1 MSNKLNLSAVERYSK
16 AYAARVCDEFFAQ
29 NNTISGKQILSLCNV
44 QQVNLL
50 TIRALFE
57 KWQGDTQRLRS
68 PYFDFTAPE
77 VQQALKNFM
86 NIVSQFISVK
96 REQFE
101 PLLVD
106 SVGET
111 LVLILEPQTFYKE
124 LMRDL
129 PNFRFTQENVAP
141 LTKYIQINK
150 QVLPNL
156 VEKLNGKEF
165 VFANQAMTWIE
176 EMPITAENP
185 DKHLA
190 LFAQKVPIPD
200 ELVPSK
206 AVSVA
211 DVINNPSAASFFD
224 LELNKTVVEERPY
237 IPPQPVVVPPPVV
250 IPEPVVQQVNTYVEP
265 PKYVEPP
272 RPEPIREVV
281 VENRPPAPIFE
292 QKLGSVMSKV
302 NEPNSYE
309 KSPSREAEELRLN
322 EKLALASEQ
331 KSLNDQAKV
340 NKTILDHHQNNRIE
354 GINSAISLNQRFL
367 FTNNLFGGN
376 IQAFSHALDEIELCK
391 DFGEAKELILKKY
404 VPRYLWDITGAEAEE
419 FIEIVKRR
427 FN

>member
-29 NNTISGKQILSLCNV
+29 NNTITGKQILSLCNV
-44 QQVNLL
+44 QQANLL

-129 PNFRFTQENVAP
+129 PNFRFTQENAAP
-141 LTKYIQINK
+141 LAKYIQINK
-150 QVLPNL
+150 QVLPGL

-165 VFANQAMTWIE
+165 VFANQAMAWID

-185 DKHLA
+185 EKYLS
-190 LFAQKVPIPD
+190 LFAQKVAIPD
-200 ELVPSK
+200 ELLPTK
-206 AVSVA
+206 AVSVSE
-211 DVINNPSAASFFD
+211 VISNPSSASFFD
-224 LELNKTVVEERPY
+224 LELSKPVVEEKSY
-237 IPPQPVVVPPPVV
+237 TPPPVV
-250 IPEPVVQQVNTYVEP
+250 TPPPVYIPEPKVQEYNAYMEP

-272 RPEPIREVV
+272 KPEPVKEVV
-281 VENRPPAPIFE
+281 IERPVPVFE
-292 QKLGSVMSKV
+292 QKLSSVTSKV
-302 NEPNSYE
+302 NESTYD
-309 KSPSREAEELRLN
+309 KSPSKELEEMRLN
-322 EKLALASEQ
+322 ERLASEQ
-331 KSLNDQAKV
+331 KSLNDQTKA
-340 NKTILDHHQNNRIE
+340 NRTILDHHQNNRIE

-376 IQAFSHALDEIELCK
+376 IQAFSNALDEIELCK
-391 DFGEAKELILKKY
+391 DFSEAKELILKKY

>member
-57 KWQGDTQRLRS
+57 KWQGDAQRLRS
-68 PYFDFTAPE
+68 PYFDFTASE
-77 VQQALKNFM
+77 VQQALKTFM
-86 NIVSQFISVK
+86 NTVSQFISVK
-96 REQFE
+96 REHFE

-129 PNFRFTQENVAP
+129 PNFRFTQENVTP
-141 LTKYIQINK
+141 LAKYIQINK
-150 QVLPNL
+150 QVLPGL

-176 EMPITAENP
+176 EMPINAENP
-185 DKHLA
+185 EKYLS
-190 LFAQKVPIPD
+190 LFSQKVAIPD
-200 ELVPSK
+200 ELVSAKP
-206 AVSVA
+206 VPIPETV
-211 DVINNPSAASFFD
+211 NNTSSSASFFD
-224 LELNKTVVEERPY
+224 LELSKPMVEEKPY
-237 IPPQPVVVPPPVV
+237 TPPPVV
-250 IPEPVVQQVNTYVEP
+250 IPEPKVQEYNA
-265 PKYVEPP
+265 YVEPP
-272 RPEPIREVV
+272 RYVETPRQEPVREVV
-281 VENRPPAPIFE
+281 VERPVAIFE
-292 QKLGSVMSKV
+292 QKLGSVTSKV
-302 NEPNSYE
+302 NESVYE
-309 KSPSREAEELRLN
+309 KAPVRETEDMRLN
-322 EKLALASEQ
+322 ERLASEQ
-331 KSLNDQAKV
+331 KSLNDYTKAGR
-340 NKTILDHHQNNRIE
+340 TILDHHQNNRIE

-376 IQAFSHALDEIELCK
+376 IQAFSNALDEIELCK
-391 DFGEAKELILKKY
+391 DFSEAKELILKKY

>member
-29 NNTISGKQILSLCNV
+29 NNTISGKQVLSLCNV

-77 VQQALKNFM
+77 VQQALKSFM
-86 NIVSQFISVK
+86 NTVSQFISVK
-96 REQFE
+96 REHFE
-101 PLLVD
+101 SLLVD

-150 QVLPNL
+150 QVLPGL

-165 VFANQAMTWIE
+165 VFANQAMAWIE

-185 DKHLA
+185 EKYLS
-190 LFAQKVPIPD
+190 LFAQKVAIPD
-200 ELVPSK
+200 ELVPSRDTP
-206 AVSVA
+206 VS
-211 DVINNPSAASFFD
+211 DIINHTSSSASFFD
-224 LELNKTVVEERPY
+224 LELSKPQVEEKPY
-237 IPPQPVVVPPPVV
+237 TPPVV
-250 IPEPVVQQVNTYVEP
+250 IPEPKIQEYNAYVEP
-265 PKYVEPP
+265 AKYVEPP
-272 RPEPIREVV
+272 RPEPVKEVII
-281 VENRPPAPIFE
+281 EKPAPVFE
-292 QKLGSVMSKV
+292 QRLSAVTSKA
-302 NEPNSYE
+302 NEPVYE
-309 KSPSREAEELRLN
+309 KSAVRETEDMRLN
-322 EKLALASEQ
+322 EKLASEQ
-331 KSLNDQAKV
+331 KSLNDYTKAG
-340 NKTILDHHQNNRIE
+340 KTILDHHQNNRIE

-376 IQAFSHALDEIELCK
+376 IQAFSNALDEIELCK
-391 DFGEAKELILKKY
+391 DFSEAKELILKKY
-404 VPRYLWDITGAEAEE
+404 VPRYLWDISGAEAEE

>member
-16 AYAARVCDEFFAQ
+16 AYAAHVCDEFFAQ

-44 QQVNLL
+44 QQANLL
-50 TIRALFE
+50 TVRALFE
-57 KWQGDTQRLRS
+57 KWQADTQRLRS
-68 PYFDFTAPE
+68 PYFDFNAPE

-86 NIVSQFISVK
+86 NTVSQFISVK

-129 PNFRFTQENVAP
+129 PNFRFTQENIAP
-141 LTKYIQINK
+141 LSKYIQINK
-150 QVLPNL
+150 QVLPGL

-165 VFANQAMTWIE
+165 VFANQAMAWID

-185 DKHLA
+185 DKYLS
-190 LFAQKVPIPD
+190 LFAQKVAIPD

-206 AVSVA
+206 AVQVSET
-211 DVINNPSAASFFD
+211 INNPASASFFD
-224 LELNKTVVEERPY
+224 LELNKPVVEERPY
-237 IPPQPVVVPPPVV
+237 TPPVV
-250 IPEPVVQQVNTYVEP
+250 IPEPRVQEYNAYVEPPRYVEP
-265 PKYVEPP
+265 PKPDPVK
-272 RPEPIREVV
+272 EVV
-281 VENRPPAPIFE
+281 IERPAPIFE
-292 QKLGSVMSKV
+292 QKLSSVTSKV
-302 NEPNSYE
+302 NDSAYD
-309 KSPSREAEELRLN
+309 KSPAKEIEEMRLN
-322 EKLALASEQ
+322 ERLAGEQ
-331 KSLNDQAKV
+331 KSLNDQTKA
-340 NKTILDHHQNNRIE
+340 NRTILDHHQNNRIE

-376 IQAFSHALDEIELCK
+376 IQAFSNALDEIELCK
-391 DFGEAKELILKKY
+391 DFSEAKELILKKY